1 MSQCSRVLEV
11 LRDHRIHT
19 MEEIHQRAGTMRLNS
34 RISDLRKM
42 GYNIACFKTGR
53 VYRYQLLPL
62 LETVQTPGETA
73 ATAAASGP
81 PASGPSSTSG
91 GPSPDAA
98 VGPKEAGSAP
108 SPQEDPQRGQLPSKQ
123 LSVFEAAA

>member
-1 MSQCSRVLEV
+1 MSQCSRVLQV
-11 LRDHRIHT
+11 LRDHKPHSI
-19 MEEIHQRAGTMRLNS
+19 EEIHQRAGTMRLNS
-34 RISDLRKM
+34 RISDLRNM
-42 GYNIACFKTGR
+42 GYFIEHYIKDGLHTYEMLDG
-53 VYRYQLLPL
+53 
-62 LETVQTPGETA
+62 TVREPGEVA
-73 ATAAASGP
+73 ATAADTDPLAL
-81 PASGPSSTSG
+81 GPSSTSG